1 MSSFCPEVSE
11 ERTGRS
17 AIPRASASATKE
29 WPAPCAGG
37 SGSPARRRGLRHR
50 RPVPIYLGTG
60 ATSTSGEALVRFVQR
75 DSGLEIRADY
85 RIRGFVCWLP
95 ASTGGA
101 GTSFT
106 GESGAPV
113 AGRIICCAFRSNS
126 RLEVE
131 TGFCFDPVGRL
142 QVGGSAA
149 STRGARTTAPSRR
162 EPHRHPARAECSD
175 LTARPVASRTAA
187 PPGECESLPAVCQ
200 RVAGFCPEP
209 ARAICAVAV
218 RLLLTGEPAV
228 NSLPERL

>member
-37 SGSPARRRGLRHR
+37 SGSPARRRGRRHR

-60 ATSTSGEALVRFVQR
+60 RHRRAAKRLCDSSRGIADSRSERTSAFA
-75 DSGLEIRADY
+75 DSFAGSRQAPAAREPRSLEKA
-85 RIRGFVCWLP
+85 
-95 ASTGGA
+95 
-101 GTSFT
+101 
-106 GESGAPV
+106 GAPV
-113 AGRIICCAFRSNS
+113 AGRIICCAFRFNS

-149 STRGARTTAPSRR
+149 SIRGARTTAPSTR

-228 NSLPERL
+228 NSLPKRL